1 MNGNKKTKFKQ
12 GRLGIGTDDPKY
24 PLDIIGDIRL
34 TGCIRDASGNPL
46 PLSHSSYKDLSN
58 SNLIIWNKNSPTVP
72 GVNIFIQVGTMHMP
86 SMHTCALVHFPN
98 RSRLS

>member
-72 GVNIFIQVGTMHMP
+72 GVNIFKRVGINKKLTVFILKIYR
-86 SMHTCALVHFPN
+86 LVI
-98 RSRLS
+98 